1 MNLQTPNFDGRL
13 FCDRLYSCPA
23 RCLLS
28 GAWRFAVVSIMG
40 FGVWAFA
47 GRWFRTHGGEAA
59 LYGASTVVFVGLAG
73 LLMHPLVR
81 GPRRLLR
88 FYGVFIPAF
97 IAYAVVWCSFW
108 FLLRF
113 GAGEWLGS
121 LAGSFALVAVTG
133 WRFGNL
139 RPVLAVSVAFFAAHS
154 LGYFAGGKLMYFLS
168 GPRGAELFNSLNKVE
183 LGMVAKLSWGLLYGL
198 GFGAGLGYA
207 LHVFQKSDLIRIAV
221 IE

>member
-1 MNLQTPNFDGRL
+1 MNFQMPNFGGRDSGDP
-13 FCDRLYSCPA
+13 FCSCPVGSV
-23 RCLLS
+23 LQ
-28 GAWRFAVVSIMG
+28 GAWRFAVVSVVG

-47 GRWFRTHGGEAA
+47 GRWSRTHGGEAG
-59 LYGASTVVFVGLAG
+59 LYAASTVVFVGLAG

-121 LAGSFALVAVTG
+121 LAGSFALVAVIG
-133 WRFGNL
+133 WRFGDL
-139 RPVLAVSVAFFAAHS
+139 RPIPAVSVAFFVAHS

-168 GPRGAELFNSLNKVE
+168 SPTGAGIFKSLTKVE
-183 LGMVAKLSWGLLYGL
+183 LGTVAKLSWGLLYGL

-207 LHVFQKSDLIRIAV
+207 FHVFQKPRLIAPV
-221 IE
+221 GK